1 MSKSSGRLIVI
12 SAPSGSGKTSIA
24 KEILRKYPDMLFS
37 ISATTRSRRSGEKEG
52 KDYFFLT
59 KEEFAERVKKGDL
72 VEWEEIY
79 GDHYGTLRSEVEKA
93 LRSGRVMMFDVDVK
107 GALSIKKNFPEAV
120 LIFIKPPSVDALK
133 ERLVK
138 RKTEDE
144 RALRRRLE
152 RASMELEQGKHFDYQ
167 VVNEDL
173 RKAIEA
179 VDGIIRKHTELV
191 SILP

>member
-1 MSKSSGRLIVI
+1 MNKSSGKLIVI

-24 KEILRKYPDMLFS
+24 KEILRKYPDILFS
-37 ISATTRSRRSGEKEG
+37 VSATTRSRRSSEKEG

-93 LRSGRVMMFDVDVK
+93 LRSRRVMMFDVDVK

-144 RALRRRLE
+144 GALRRRLD

-167 VVNEDL
+167 VVNDDL
-173 RKAIEA
+173 RKAIED

-191 SILP
+191 PILP